1 MAGVVVW
8 LYFTPTTNGGAA
20 SVGSKVLSATPAR
33 FLTSSAGTVTVTYKS
48 SATPPASGADTIHA
62 ENLKVAP
69 TIIGSDAYTY

>member
-1 MAGVVVW
+1 
-8 LYFTPTTNGGAA
+8 
-20 SVGSKVLSATPAR
+20 
-33 FLTSSAGTVTVTYKS
+33 VTVTYKS